1 MDFSLG
7 LLITTVAFAR
17 RVEVERKLAADTMMS
32 DERKQ
37 RQLIALGKKE
47 GSFLRLKRTKM
58 GLTDFRTV
66 KVIGKGAFG
75 EVRVVQKADTGRIY
89 AMKTLKKE
97 EMLKK
102 DQVRS
107 FIPPAPPPSCVH
119 PLSNSSPTSVPS
131 VMSWPNQTL
140 LGSYSCTIHSRTPR
154 TCTSSWSSSLEET

>member
-1 MDFSLG
+1 MSYPLG
-7 LLITTVAFAR
+7 LFDLLLMCPYPRMCVRCAVTDCCCRVSR

-32 DERKQ
+32 DDRKQ
-37 RQLIALGKKE
+37 RQLIGLGKKE

-75 EVRVVQKADTGRIY
+75 EVRVVQKVDTGRIY

-107 FIPPAPPPSCVH
+107 FARS
-119 PLSNSSPTSVPS
+119 LALADLAS
-131 VMSWPNQTL
+131 
-140 LGSYSCTIHSRTPR
+140 HS
-154 TCTSSWSSSLEET
+154 LFVD

>member
-1 MDFSLG
+1 
-7 LLITTVAFAR
+7 
-17 RVEVERKLAADTMMS
+17 MMS

-102 DQVRS
+102 DQVRP
-107 FIPPAPPPSCVH
+107 FIYTHFPWDTLCDVLILLWFRIWSV
-119 PLSNSSPTSVPS
+119 SSPTSEPNVT
-131 VMSWPNQTL
+131 SWPNRTL
-140 LGSYSCTIHSRTPR
+140 RGSCNCTIHSRTRR
-154 TCTSSWSSSLEET
+154 TCTSSWSSWLEGT

>member
-1 MDFSLG
+1 M
-7 LLITTVAFAR
+7 
-17 RVEVERKLAADTMMS
+17 EVERKLAGDTMMS

-58 GLTDFRTV
+58 GLNDFRTI

-102 DQVRS
+102 DQVRALRFRRRCTDIALCS
-107 FIPPAPPPSCVH
+107 
-119 PLSNSSPTSVPS
+119 LSV
-131 VMSWPNQTL
+131 
-140 LGSYSCTIHSRTPR
+140 
-154 TCTSSWSSSLEET
+154 E

>member
-1 MDFSLG
+1 
-7 LLITTVAFAR
+7 
-17 RVEVERKLAADTMMS
+17 MS

-58 GLTDFRTV
+58 GLGDFRTV

-75 EVRVVQKADTGRIY
+75 EVRVVQKVDTGRIY

-102 DQVRS
+102 DQVR
-107 FIPPAPPPSCVH
+107 
-119 PLSNSSPTSVPS
+119 PLVYTFCSLCLFCDVLTLLFVLPRQISSLMSVPN
-131 VMSWPNQTL
+131 VMSWPNPTL
-140 LGSYSCTIHSRTPR
+140 RGSCNCTIRSRTR
-154 TCTSSWSSSLEET
+154 HTFTSSWSSWPGET

>member
-1 MDFSLG
+1 M
-7 LLITTVAFAR
+7 
-17 RVEVERKLAADTMMS
+17 TMP

-37 RQLIALGKKE
+37 RQLLSLGKKE

-58 GLTDFRTV
+58 GLNDFRTV

-75 EVRVVQKADTGRIY
+75 EVRVVQKADTGKIY

-107 FIPPAPPPSCVH
+107 FVYTS
-119 PLSNSSPTSVPS
+119 SSSPRITSCDVLILLLVFSLSCS
-131 VMSWPNQTL
+131 V
-140 LGSYSCTIHSRTPR
+140 G
-154 TCTSSWSSSLEET
+154 

>member
-1 MDFSLG
+1 VRAW
-7 LLITTVAFAR
+7 ITDCLCYVFGR

-37 RQLIALGKKE
+37 RQLIQLGKKE

-58 GLTDFRTV
+58 GLGDFRTV

-107 FIPPAPPPSCVH
+107 SH
-119 PLSNSSPTSVPS
+119 PLFSVYIVRYADLTLHPS
-131 VMSWPNQTL
+131 FGDL
-140 LGSYSCTIHSRTPR
+140 ARTRPR
-154 TCTSSWSSSLEET
+154 RA

>member
-1 MDFSLG
+1 M
-7 LLITTVAFAR
+7 VANYYGYVIR

-37 RQLIALGKKE
+37 RQLIGLGKKE

-75 EVRVVQKADTGRIY
+75 EVRVVQKVDTGRIY

-107 FIPPAPPPSCVH
+107 FVA
-119 PLSNSSPTSVPS
+119 
-131 VMSWPNQTL
+131 
-140 LGSYSCTIHSRTPR
+140 R
-154 TCTSSWSSSLEET
+154 SLPCLHCAIC

>member
-1 MDFSLG
+1 M
-7 LLITTVAFAR
+7 
-17 RVEVERKLAADTMMS
+17 EVERKLAADTMMS

-37 RQLIALGKKE
+37 RQLIGLGKKE

-107 FIPPAPPPSCVH
+107 FLYI
-119 PLSNSSPTSVPS
+119 LSYLHTPYYDVLILLSWSISLPMSVLNA
-131 VMSWPNQTL
+131 MSWPNPTL
-140 LGSYSCTIHSRTPR
+140 RGSCNCIIHSKTLH
-154 TCTSSWSSSLEET
+154 TCISSWSSWREET

>member
-1 MDFSLG
+1 V
-7 LLITTVAFAR
+7 VANYYGYVIR

-37 RQLIALGKKE
+37 RQLIGLVKKE

-102 DQVRS
+102 DQVRLP
-107 FIPPAPPPSCVH
+107 IAPSYIVRYTDVH
-119 PLSNSSPTSVPS
+119 PLSISSPTSAPS

-140 LGSYSCTIHSRTPR
+140 LGSYNCTIHSKTPH
-154 TCTSSWSSSLEET
+154 TCISSWSSWLEET

>member
-1 MDFSLG
+1 VRAW
-7 LLITTVAFAR
+7 ITDCLCYVFGR

-37 RQLIALGKKE
+37 RQLIQLGKKE

-58 GLTDFRTV
+58 GLGDFRTV

-107 FIPPAPPPSCVH
+107 SH
-119 PLSNSSPTSVPS
+119 PLFFVHIVRYADLTLHPS
-131 VMSWPNQTL
+131 FV
-140 LGSYSCTIHSRTPR
+140 
-154 TCTSSWSSSLEET
+154 E